1 MSKRFIYVVAAIVAI
16 AATTALVGCS
26 GGTAGQTGSAG
37 QPQASSTGQQPASS
51 TGQPQ
56 ASSTGQPPG
65 TAVQACSVLTN
76 VQVGS
81 EFGATF
87 AAGKQNTE
95 LNLVHNNLSSTR
107 CSFESQLADG
117 NPWTVSIIVDD
128 YPTDTDAKAEM
139 TDNRTTTSYTGDT
152 LWAVTEM
159 PGVGDD
165 AIIQNLLTLG
175 NTQENLVVRKGSVI
189 YHFQDTIITGISD
202 SAAARGHLVK
212 LAHLVVG

>member
-37 QPQASSTGQQPASS
+37 QPQASSTGQ
-51 TGQPQ
+51 
-56 ASSTGQPPG
+56 PPG

-87 AAGKQNTE
+87 AAGKQNIE

-128 YPTDTDAKAEM
+128 YP
-139 TDNRTTTSYTGDT
+139 
-152 LWAVTEM
+152 
-159 PGVGDD
+159 
-165 AIIQNLLTLG
+165 
-175 NTQENLVVRKGSVI
+175 
-189 YHFQDTIITGISD
+189 
-202 SAAARGHLVK
+202 
-212 LAHLVVG
+212 